1 LTIDV
6 NETNKNTKKNKMSI
20 LQRMRQIDQN
30 IQMDGLNTATLK
42 KLKAD
47 LAIVSTYLG
56 LNQELSAI
64 RTGSGAS

>member
-1 LTIDV
+1 MT
-6 NETNKNTKKNKMSI
+6 I